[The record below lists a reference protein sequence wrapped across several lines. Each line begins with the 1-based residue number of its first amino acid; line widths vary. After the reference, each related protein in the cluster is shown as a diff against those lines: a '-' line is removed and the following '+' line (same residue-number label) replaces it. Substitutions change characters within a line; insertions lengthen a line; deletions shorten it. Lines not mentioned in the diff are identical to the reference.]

1 MASGKKTSVSPEV
14 EKSQEDSFEYV
25 PPKVGSGTV
34 LPFSFIFFIIIIRF
48 NTSSL
53 LPPKA

>member
-34 LPFSFIFFIIIIRF
+34 LPFSFIFFIIIRF